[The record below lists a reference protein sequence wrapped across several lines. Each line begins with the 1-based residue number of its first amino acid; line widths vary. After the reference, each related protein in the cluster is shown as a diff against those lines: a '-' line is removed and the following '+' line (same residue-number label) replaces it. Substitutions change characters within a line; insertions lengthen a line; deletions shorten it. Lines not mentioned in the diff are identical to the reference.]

1 MSDFPFELRGLVLR
15 RFPQCALGVGGGG
28 AGGDGDAEVR
38 VGRRRR
44 RAPAVD
50 HIVRAGHARRDAGA
64 EEGADAL
71 KREVSFE
78 FTDVL
83 LNGVSPIA
91 SV

>member
-1 MSDFPFELRGLVLR
+1 ML
-15 RFPQCALGVGGGG
+15 AHGG
-28 AGGDGDAEVR
+28 R
-38 VGRRRR
+38 
-44 RAPAVD
+44 
-50 HIVRAGHARRDAGA
+50 IV
-64 EEGADAL
+64 ADAL